1 LEFNSKND
9 LINYIQKNDLN
20 TPLFLGKRVIHVN
33 MTKCLSN
40 ILQEYNRHLIFP
52 IIEIHEL
59 DGLPN
64 IFKECEEYFY
74 LQRQNKKK
82 LLFWPLSLMDGG
94 NLIQKLKGEKELI
107 VKKNHLAQYVHTRQ
121 EGEKYVEHTID
132 FLFKFLNT
140 DKPIY
145 KKYSDHDVKN
155 ICLDTP
161 TTIQSESDLSH
172 VFFLDTLDKRSV
184 YKEIESLCK
193 KNKNEFEKFR
203 QFILLEKTI
212 DYLSQI
218 RSKTKTQKIPIIMVF
233 QYNNDKIIFSLQHV
247 VYWLSTTKS
256 VIST

>member
-1 LEFNSKND
+1 M
-9 LINYIQKNDLN
+9 Q
-20 TPLFLGKRVIHVN
+20 
-33 MTKCLSN
+33 
-40 ILQEYNRHLIFP
+40 
-52 IIEIHEL
+52 EL
-59 DGLPN
+59 DDIPE
-64 IFKECEEYFY
+64 IYKECEEYFY
-74 LQRQNKKK
+74 IQRQNKKK
-82 LLFWPLSLMDGG
+82 IIFWPVSLMDGG

-132 FLFKFLNT
+132 FLFRFFNKN
-140 DKPIY
+140 DNHIY
-145 KKYSDHDVKN
+145 KKYSQQDVEN
-155 ICLDTP
+155 ICLNTP
-161 TTIQSESDLSH
+161 TTIQKASDLSH
-172 VFFLDTLDKRSV
+172 VFFLDTLDKRSI

-218 RSKTKTQKIPIIMVF
+218 KSKTKTQKIPIIMVL